1 MTDKHKVGD
10 KVMYFSDRT
19 YTAGEIIKITGFHL
33 VIQDIHESNIE
44 TIVALM
50 QDGYIGKY
58 GIIKSYDEQT
68 YLRIVELEF
77 KIANIREEIDDLI
90 NSGN

>member
-10 KVMYFSDRT
+10 KVMYFSNRT
-19 YTAGEIIKITGFHL
+19 YTAGEIVQITAFHL
-33 VIQDIHESNIE
+33 VIQDMYESNIE

-58 GIIKSYDEQT
+58 GIIKSYDEQS
-68 YLRIVELEF
+68 YLRIVELES
-77 KIANIREEIDDLI
+77 KITSIREEIDDLI